1 MSPLGRPGSQAG
13 CRTPKHA
20 ARSRRAVAFAASM
33 LHRLA
38 RSPWTRRVGFAA
50 WTGGALACGY
60 GTRKADDEQRART
73 LPSGFRACCESS
85 LQLTP
90 TQEALKPKLVEI
102 VGAAN
107 VSFGVD
113 QQGARLGAGEAYAVV
128 KPATLQQAVD
138 ALQAA
143 VASE

>member
-1 MSPLGRPGSQAG
+1 M
-13 CRTPKHA
+13 
-20 ARSRRAVAFAASM
+20 
-33 LHRLA
+33 
-38 RSPWTRRVGFAA
+38 
-50 WTGGALACGY
+50 
-60 GTRKADDEQRART
+60 
-73 LPSGFRACCESS
+73 
-85 LQLTP
+85 QLTP
-90 TQEALKPKLVEI
+90 TQEALKTKLVEI

-113 QQGARLGAGEAYAVV
+113 QKGARLGAGEAYALV